1 MKKYLE
7 EKYQQLINDMERAYD
22 ATIDTLNYHINQ
34 LQRTVREQE
43 DELDKLKGG
52 DKLAEEIAKL
62 EEQPQ
67 IVLDSC
73 QGCDCPGC
81 DARISEL
88 FDQVEA
94 LKKEN
99 KSLRMSNGHL
109 KSTKAKKTKTY
120 KKNVVCLCKDCKKYF
135 QACRRDAMRCADCK
149 RKHAAELTKKYRAK
163 Q

>member
-1 MKKYLE
+1 
-7 EKYQQLINDMERAYD
+7 MERAYD

-67 IVLDSC
+67 IVLDNC
-73 QGCDCPGC
+73 QGC
-81 DARISEL
+81 DARIKEL
-88 FDQVEA
+88 IEENEQ

-109 KSTKAKKTKTY
+109 KSTKVKKTKTY

>member
-1 MKKYLE
+1 MKYIE
-7 EKYQQLINDMERAYD
+7 REYQKLIETMKETYEDIIHIQASF
-22 ATIDTLNYHINQ
+22 INQ
-34 LQRTVREQE
+34 YKKDPLEKEIEEYNRLE
-43 DELDKLKGG
+43 DESS
-52 DKLAEEIAKL
+52 E
-62 EEQPQ
+62 
-67 IVLDSC
+67 S
-73 QGCDCPGC
+73 CPGC

-135 QACRRDAMRCADCK
+135 QACRKDAMRCADCK